1 MASEEKISKV
11 MDLLAQHFD
20 YKERTTLNRMR
31 QKPTPFKILIA
42 CLLFIAFLA
51 YVHFTGGS
59 VEETINDAKNKGEEI
74 IKEGR
79 EEINK

>member
-1 MASEEKISKV
+1 MKNLIDTILSNPVYMIIAGIAIIIIIF
-11 MDLLAQHFD
+11 LLMKKF
-20 YKERTTLNRMR
+20 
-31 QKPTPFKILIA
+31 FKYFIFA
-42 CLLFIAFLA
+42 CILFIAFLA

>member
-1 MASEEKISKV
+1 MENLIDTILSNPVYMIIAGLAIIF
-11 MDLLAQHFD
+11 LLMKKF
-20 YKERTTLNRMR
+20 
-31 QKPTPFKILIA
+31 FKYFIIA
-42 CLLFIAFLA
+42 CILFIAFLA

-79 EEINK
+79 EKINK

>member
-1 MASEEKISKV
+1 MENLIDTILSNPVYMIIAGLAIIIIIF
-11 MDLLAQHFD
+11 LLMKKF
-20 YKERTTLNRMR
+20 
-31 QKPTPFKILIA
+31 FKYFIIA
-42 CLLFIAFLA
+42 CILFIAFLA

-79 EEINK
+79 EKINK

>member
-1 MASEEKISKV
+1 MKNLIDTILSNPVYMIIAGIAIIIIIF
-11 MDLLAQHFD
+11 LLMKKF
-20 YKERTTLNRMR
+20 
-31 QKPTPFKILIA
+31 FKYFLIA

-59 VEETINDAKNKGEEI
+59 VEETINDAKNKGKEI

-79 EEINK
+79 EKINK